1 MFCRVAVVCFL
12 LSTFALAQPDG
23 ELQRLFQLSQD
34 QLLAGDYVLARDGF
48 AKAWKGLKRQLGD
61 THPRT
66 LDARIFYGQLLT
78 ITGAPEEAMTV
89 LGPISSGNTTKAM
102 IARGS
107 FALALR
113 QTGQLSRA
121 TKLLRELVRTFSPV
135 SSDDKIHLARMQSE
149 LAVSLTLAR
158 RFREAETAAKESLRL
173 LDQSDSPP
181 PVHRAA
187 VYTILGQIYLL
198 SHRDAQ
204 AQEALFEA
212 KTTAG
217 PFWDVNHPEM
227 AILEGAL
234 GMLAFRAGRYD
245 EAERSTRIAL
255 AAIEKLLGPDHGEVG
270 ALSRHLS
277 QILKK
282 QKRSQE
288 SREWATRA
296 RRIVDKANANQTVSA
311 WSFREVK

>member
-12 LSTFALAQPDG
+12 LCTFALAQPDG

-34 QLLAGDYVLARDGF
+34 QLLAGDYALARDGF
-48 AKAWKGLKRQLGD
+48 AKAWKELKTQLGD
-61 THPRT
+61 THPHT

-78 ITGAPEEAMTV
+78 MTGAPEEAMTV
-89 LGPISSGNTTKAM
+89 LGPISNGKTRQAM

-113 QTGQLSRA
+113 QTGPLSRA
-121 TKLLRELVRTFSPV
+121 TKLLKELVRTFPAV
-135 SSDDKIHLARMQSE
+135 SSDDQIHLGRMQSE
-149 LAVSLTLAR
+149 LAVCLTLAR
-158 RFREAETAAKESLRL
+158 RFREAETAAKEALRL

-204 AQEALFEA
+204 AQEALLEA

-217 PFWDVNHPEM
+217 PFWDVNHPEL
-227 AILEGAL
+227 AILEGAR

-245 EAERSTRIAL
+245 EAEGCTRLAL
-255 AAIEKLLGPDHGEVG
+255 AAVERLLGPDHGEVG
-270 ALSRHLS
+270 ALSRHLAV
-277 QILKK
+277 ILKK
-282 QKRSQE
+282 QKRNQE
-288 SREWATRA
+288 SREWAMRA
-296 RRIVDKANANQTVSA
+296 RRILDKPGTSQTVSA